1 MKDAA
6 GVRPKLALAVGFA
19 MALIGVVNALP
30 GLPFLPRIGP
40 FHPAPLHA
48 FMFMA
53 SALAV
58 VLTRSNAERLAKKGR
73 EWARAGALADGLIL
87 AALAWTIWRFYDDT
101 LTLDDSFIVFGPL
114 HAAAAL
120 GGCLLLLVLCWMTW
134 GGALAAFGAFVLLYY
149 CTGEHW
155 PGIFRT
161 APIDFVGGMP
171 EDLWF
176 NLSNGVMGNL
186 AGIVIGTVFVFV
198 VFGAMMEGSGA
209 GLSLIRVSCALT
221 RRSRGG
227 PAHAAILASG
237 LFGTMSGAPVANV
250 VGTGVLTIPMIK
262 RRGFTPA
269 FAGGVEA
276 AASTGGQIMPPIM
289 GTAALV
295 MANFLG
301 VSYLA
306 IITAA
311 LLPAVFYYLSLFFG
325 VICES
330 RRLDIQAGEEEKEN
344 MRAGRQDFFN
354 LLIVLI
360 PVGVVV
366 TALLAGFSAAGSGV
380 MALAALLPISFVSP
394 TVRGR
399 PAVLLEAF
407 ARGGVSFAHLM
418 AAIGV
423 VGVIVAVL
431 DATGIG
437 LDFANL
443 IEEMVGGH
451 LLPTLLVVMLAAM
464 LLGMGMPT
472 LPAYLTIALVL
483 GPTLTQ
489 LGMSLLAAHM
499 FVFYFGVTAA
509 ITPPVAIA
517 GYAAATLAGAGPL
530 ATAFAALRAGA
541 GLFLV
546 PFVFAYH
553 PQMLLVVEEPDWP
566 ALASV
571 CVRLTLAM
579 WLLASA
585 LSRHGEAPIGGP
597 QSVLRVALALAMVTT
612 LPLLSWGAF
621 LAGCLLV
628 ASAPIKKRL
637 PGRDGASL

>member
-1 MKDAA
+1 MPGAA
-6 GVRPKLALAVGFA
+6 GVRPKLALVVGFA
-19 MALIGVVNALP
+19 MALLGVVNALP
-30 GLPFLPRIGP
+30 GAPFLPRVGP

-58 VLTRSNAERLAKKGR
+58 VLTRSNAERLAGKGGG
-73 EWARAGALADGLIL
+73 WAKAGALADGLIL
-87 AALAWTIWRFYDDT
+87 AGLAWAIWRFYNDT
-101 LTLDDSFIVFGPL
+101 LALDDGFVVFGRE

-120 GGCLLLLVLCWMTW
+120 GGCLLLLALCWMTW
-134 GGALAAFGAFVLLYY
+134 GGALAAFGAFILLYY

-155 PGIFRT
+155 PGIFQT
-161 APIDFVGGMP
+161 APVDFIGGMP

-176 NLSNGVMGNL
+176 NLDKGVLGGL

-262 RRGFTPA
+262 RRGFAPA

-301 VSYLA
+301 LSYLA

-325 VICES
+325 VVCES
-330 RRLDIQAGEEEKEN
+330 RRLDIRAGEEAEEG
-344 MRAGRQDFFN
+344 MRAGRQDFLN
-354 LLIVLI
+354 LLIVLV

-366 TALLAGFSAAGSGV
+366 AALAAGFSAAGSGV
-380 MALAALLPISFVSP
+380 MALAALLPMSLVSP
-394 TVRGR
+394 AVRAR

-443 IEEMVGGH
+443 IEEMVEGE

-472 LPAYLTIALVL
+472 LPAYLTIALIL
-483 GPTLTQ
+483 GPTLTH

-530 ATAFAALRAGA
+530 ATALAALRAGA

-566 ALASV
+566 ALASI
-571 CVRLTLAM
+571 CARLTLAM
-579 WLLASA
+579 WFLASA
-585 LSRHGEAPIGGP
+585 MSRHGEAPLSLP
-597 QSVLRVALALAMVTT
+597 QSVLRLALALAMVSTP
-612 LPLLSWGAF
+612 PLLSWGAF
-621 LAGCLLV
+621 LAGCLL
-628 ASAPIKKRL
+628 AGSAPIKRRAL
-637 PGRDGASL
+637 RRAAAAP